1 MEIIDKIKEILE
13 PHFDAL
19 VVTRSRPDSLTE
31 DVVITIDASCK
42 GKAYKR
48 VFREAELLQLNAEG
62 KLSETIRALCAIMLS
77 SEE

>member
-1 MEIIDKIKEILE
+1 MEIVDKIKEIFT

-19 VVTRSRPDSLTE
+19 VITRSIPHSLTE
-31 DVVITIDASCK
+31 DVVITIDANCK

-48 VFREAELLQLNAEG
+48 VFREAELLQLNEEG
-62 KLSETIRALCAIMLS
+62 KLSETIRALCAIMLT